1 MNMKPPITIRSIL
14 RKIAR
19 LLLVIAI
26 ELAFMLLLLI

>member
-26 ELAFMLLLLI
+26 ELAFMILLLI

>member
-19 LLLVIAI
+19 LLLVIAV

>member
-1 MNMKPPITIRSIL
+1 MNLKPPITIRSIL